1 MKHTVSKITP
11 SKVKISVEVDPS
23 LWKKA
28 QEKAF
33 NKVSASVVVKGF
45 RPGKAPKELLKEHTN
60 PETVINDAI
69 DDILSPV
76 YAEVLTEEKLQPFM
90 RPSVN
95 IAKLSDT
102 ELTVEYTVVLAPVA
116 TVGTYKGLKATKEA
130 PSVTAKEVTDS
141 INKRLEGNASL
152 VVVDRPAKNGDTVVL
167 DFLGKTANE
176 KGEMVA
182 FDGGTANNYSLTLGS
197 HQFVPGFEE
206 ALVGVK
212 PGEKKDVN
220 VTFPEHYVKEL
231 AGKKA
236 VFSCTIHEVKEK
248 QIPALTD
255 DAVKELAIKDGDK
268 PVDTIAK
275 LQDYEKAGL
284 LKSKLDA
291 AENKYYGDILDQ
303 IVAGSK
309 YEIADEIIAEEGAA
323 LEENLKKQVEQNGL
337 TFEQYLDITG
347 AKEEDLKKN
356 FHTEAEKNIKTF
368 LALEKVA
375 ESEKITVSD
384 DDVKKEAD
392 TIAKQY
398 NMKVEDV
405 MKYINSDVNRWK
417 GNIRDRKIKDYLL
430 SVSK

>member
-1 MKHTVSKITP
+1 MKHTVTKITP
-11 SKVKISVEVDPS
+11 SKVKISVEVDKD

-33 NKVSASVVVKGF
+33 NKVSSSVVVKGF
-45 RPGKAPKELLKEHTN
+45 RPGKAPKALLKEHTN
-60 PETVINDAI
+60 GETVINDAI

-95 IAKLSDT
+95 ITKLSDE
-102 ELTVEYTVVLAPVA
+102 ELSIDYTVVLAPNS
-116 TVGTYKGLKATKEA
+116 TLGTYKGLKAKKEA
-130 PSVTAKEVTDS
+130 PAVTDKEVEDS
-141 INKRLEGNASL
+141 IKKKLEGNASL
-152 VVVDRPAKNGDTVVL
+152 VVVDRPAKEGDTVVL
-167 DFLGKTANE
+167 DFLGKTKNE
-176 KGEMVA
+176 KGEMEP
-182 FDGGTANNYSLTLGS
+182 FDGGAANNYSLVIGS

-212 PGEKKDVN
+212 PGEKKDVT
-220 VTFPEHYVKEL
+220 VKFPEHYVKEL
-231 AGKKA
+231 AGKEA
-236 VFSCTIHEVKEK
+236 VFSCTIHEIKEK

-255 DAVKELAIKDGDK
+255 EAVKEMGVKD
-268 PVDTIAK
+268 VDTIAK
-275 LQDYEKAGL
+275 LQEHEKVDL
-284 LKSKLDA
+284 LKGKVA
-291 AENKYYGDILDQ
+291 EAENKYYGDILDQ
-303 IVAGSK
+303 IVKGTT
-309 YEIADEIIAEEGAA
+309 YEIADEIIDEEAAA

-347 AKEEDLKKN
+347 SKPEDLKKN
-356 FHTEAEKNIKTF
+356 FRTEAEKNIKTF

-375 ESEKITVSD
+375 ETEKITVSD
-384 DDVKKEAD
+384 DDVKKEAE
-392 TIAKQY
+392 TIAAQY

-405 MKYINSDVNRWK
+405 MKYINQDANRWK